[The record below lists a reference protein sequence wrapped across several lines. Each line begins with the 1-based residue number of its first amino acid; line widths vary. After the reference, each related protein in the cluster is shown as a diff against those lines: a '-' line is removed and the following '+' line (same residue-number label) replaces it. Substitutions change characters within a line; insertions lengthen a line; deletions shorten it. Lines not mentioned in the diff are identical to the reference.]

1 LDIVGFTH
9 NRSIE
14 AQTDIIGV
22 LNSIVLEAVSRYC
35 IDAENRILLPTGDGI
50 CLVLLGIESPYDI
63 HIQIAL
69 SLIEGIEKH
78 NSTAIDEQRKFKIRV
93 GINSN
98 TDNLVTD
105 VNGNQNIAGAG
116 INLAQRVMSAADGNQ
131 ILVGQPV
138 FDTLSQRE
146 QYMHAFRPYV
156 AKAKHD
162 LILNTFQLV
171 IDGFPGLDLTTPSQ
185 FREESLAPEKLPEIA
200 AHYMA
205 HAMVHRAEIVSCV
218 GHGQASYSLV
228 VLLWMLACD
237 SYEATRRPPYEPA
250 DSLHVRKADSG
261 FLEQFKFYDSQDFW
275 VCADLASSIVKHE
288 LKCARQSFEG
298 GGSATT
304 FRAHFVS
311 PEGQKKLKSD
321 WPDIWEKLDL
331 EAHSNLGS

>member
-1 LDIVGFTH
+1 MAISETATISAKYIFLDIVGFTH

-138 FDTLSQRE
+138 FDTLRS
-146 QYMHAFRPYV
+146 PCTG
-156 AKAKHD
+156 HD
-162 LILNTFQLV
+162 F
-171 IDGFPGLDLTTPSQ
+171 D
-185 FREESLAPEKLPEIA
+185 A
-200 AHYMA
+200 
-205 HAMVHRAEIVSCV
+205 
-218 GHGQASYSLV
+218 
-228 VLLWMLACD
+228 
-237 SYEATRRPPYEPA
+237 
-250 DSLHVRKADSG
+250 
-261 FLEQFKFYDSQDFW
+261 
-275 VCADLASSIVKHE
+275 
-288 LKCARQSFEG
+288 
-298 GGSATT
+298 
-304 FRAHFVS
+304 
-311 PEGQKKLKSD
+311 
-321 WPDIWEKLDL
+321 
-331 EAHSNLGS
+331 